1 MNKENKPIFIHS
13 LFRTGSTYIWN
24 KFRQNDR
31 FYCYYEPFHQLLQHA
46 TVDNIENLMTKDY
59 QSVNHPSLSKYY
71 LYEYRGLLQNGRPGV
86 TFFKKSFSFDEFCHN
101 EENPDL
107 KKYIDHLI
115 MNAGEKIPL
124 FQFNRSAL
132 RVKWFKKNY
141 PESLNIYL
149 VRKPCDQW
157 QSYLELYRKTNYI
170 TFFVMDLLIVSV
182 NCENEYFQPLAKYL
196 SLIKYHSDSQ
206 EYEDDFYR
214 IILDSYSEE
223 EKYLIFYY
231 TWLRSMVENVL
242 NADMVL
248 NMNFLSQRPEYRSYI
263 KNFLLNSAIDGIEF
277 EDAKLKEYPS
287 YSLPRHRVHE
297 IERLAREMMVQA
309 LSADQINL
317 FFQKIPGEDKKYFQF
332 TKDDF
337 NKKRKTKIKYNI
349 REKSIEKFR
358 NMLFLFASQFLQQ
371 KKENNILNKALKQ
384 KEPQLANI
392 TRQLSEILRELNK
405 KEKQL
410 EWRDELLRQKDNQL
424 LRKDQAM
431 KEKLDE
437 KDRQLQWRDELLSK
451 KDEQV
456 KHMEQMLNKKLEE
469 NNQQFSLKN
478 ELLAQRFEQSI
489 QKERALKK
497 LVEEKDRQLTEKDN
511 LLHKNDEYLFQNEVR
526 WREKLEEKDLQLD
539 IKEQL
544 FTLKLN
550 EKERQLKD
558 LGSRLSKKENQLNRK
573 DNDIHLI
580 LNSYT
585 YRTGKILLSPFIA
598 IKRLIKKDKKNL
610 AADKQSKYK

>member
-1 MNKENKPIFIHS
+1 MTKEKKPIFIHS

-24 KFRQNDR
+24 KFRQNENY
-31 FYCYYEPFHQLLQHA
+31 YCYYEPFHQLLQHT

-107 KKYIDHLI
+107 KQYIDHLI

-157 QSYLELYRKTNYI
+157 QSYLELYKKTNYI
-170 TFFVMDLLIVSV
+170 TFFVMDLLIASV
-182 NCENEYFQPLAKYL
+182 NSEKEYFQPLAKYL
-196 SLIKYHSDSQ
+196 PLIKYNSDSQ
-206 EYEDDFYR
+206 ENEDDFYR
-214 IILDSYSEE
+214 IILDSYSED

-242 NADMVL
+242 NADLVL
-248 NMNFLSQRPEYRSYI
+248 NINLLSQKPEYRSSV
-263 KNFLLNSAIDGIEF
+263 KNFLLNFAMDGIEF
-277 EDAKLKEYPS
+277 KDANLKEYTS
-287 YSLPRHRVHE
+287 YTLPKHRMHE
-297 IERLAREMMVQA
+297 IEGFAREMIVQA
-309 LSADQINL
+309 LNEDQINL
-317 FFQKIPGEDKKYFQF
+317 FFQKIPEEDKKYFQF
-332 TKDDF
+332 TKNDF
-337 NKKRKTKIKYNI
+337 NEKRKTKIQYNI

-358 NMLFLFASQFLQQ
+358 NMLFLFSRQFLQQ
-371 KKENNILNKALKQ
+371 KKENHILKTVLQK
-384 KEPQLANI
+384 KEPQLVDI
-392 TRQLSEILRELNK
+392 TRQLSEIVHELNK

-424 LRKDQAM
+424 LRKDQTM

-437 KDRQLQWRDELLSK
+437 KDRQLQWRDELLNK

-456 KHMEQMLNKKLEE
+456 KNMEQILNKKLEE
-469 NNQQFSLKN
+469 NNQQLALKH
-478 ELLAQRFEQSI
+478 ELLEQRFELSI
-489 QKERALKK
+489 QKEQALKK
-497 LVEEKDRQLTEKDN
+497 LVEEKDRQLTEKDS
-511 LLHKNDEYLFQNEVR
+511 LLRKNEEHFLQKEQE
-526 WREKLEEKDLQLD
+526 WREKLKEKDQHLG
-539 IKEQL
+539 IKDQL
-544 FTLKLN
+544 FTLKLK

-558 LGSRLSKKENQLNRK
+558 LESRLSAKENQLNRK

-598 IKRLIKKDKKNL
+598 IKRLIKKYKKKL
-610 AADKQSKYK
+610 APDKQDKYK